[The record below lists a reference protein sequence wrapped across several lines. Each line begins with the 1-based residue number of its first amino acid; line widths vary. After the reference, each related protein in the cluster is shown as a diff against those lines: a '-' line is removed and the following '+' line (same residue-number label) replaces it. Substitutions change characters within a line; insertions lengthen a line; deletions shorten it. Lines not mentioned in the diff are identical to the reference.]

1 MSQLP
6 NNNINSPCQ
15 NINANS
21 DSCLSLE
28 NLIGNEN
35 NQSQSEDFYQSNE
48 ISNNFY
54 EDIKKEDNK
63 NENNQEKNDTLKFDN
78 ATQECRPINNGTDK
92 DEQCSSN
99 SSKKIK
105 NFFIFYRFRI
115 IRI

>member
-15 NINANS
+15 KANS
-21 DSCLSLE
+21 DSCPSLDD
-28 NLIGNEN
+28 LMSNEN
-35 NQSQSEDFYQSNE
+35 SQSQSQNFYPSNE
-48 ISNNFY
+48 ISNNFD
-54 EDIKKEDNK
+54 EDIKNEDNK
-63 NENNQEKNDTLKFDN
+63 NENNQDKNDTLKFDN

-92 DEQCSSN
+92 DEQYNSN
-99 SSKKIK
+99 SNKKIK